1 MFWNNYVRLCRRY
14 GFTPTGVGRKLGLSK
29 GTVSNWKYGGY
40 PRADN
45 LIKIAQFFHITVEEL
60 EGVLV
65 LDTDDSKSYDIDFKE
80 IDNLLGRS
88 TRRFGKMTDFF
99 NFLK

>member
-80 IDNLLGRS
+80 IVRVS
-88 TRRFGKMTDFF
+88 REFF
-99 NFLK
+99 DKKHQAEMMSNTE